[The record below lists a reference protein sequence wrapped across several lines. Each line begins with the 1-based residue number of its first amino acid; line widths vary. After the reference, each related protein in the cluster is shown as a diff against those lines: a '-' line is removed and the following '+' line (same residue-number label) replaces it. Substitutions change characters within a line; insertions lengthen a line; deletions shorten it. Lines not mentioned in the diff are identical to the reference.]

1 MGLLDFNKI
10 NGKQAKIIFP
20 IMLLEIKEPLIIM
33 KEKNMVQITDEKVL
47 TDLLNKIIDQNINML
62 SNYNNRSERV
72 LKFYLGMLMKET
84 NGQANPNI
92 ANKILIKLIK
102 NRINK

>member
-1 MGLLDFNKI
+1 
-10 NGKQAKIIFP
+10 
-20 IMLLEIKEPLIIM
+20 M

-92 ANKILIKLIK
+92 ANKILIKLIE